1 MTDEEE
7 RVKRINEMSGQ
18 ILQEWLEKLENEPDL
33 EADKLIANVYGGI
46 IAASLMG
53 YSPQAM
59 IDDANRAVENIR
71 KLTEK
76 EQ

>member
-7 RVKRINEMSGQ
+7 RVKRINEMSAQ

-33 EADKLIANVYGGI
+33 EGDKLVATVYGGM

-59 IDDANRAVENIR
+59 VEDANKAVEKIK
-71 KLTEK
+71 KLVGNE
-76 EQ
+76 E